1 MSNTLRNR
9 FTFGALAM
17 AAIFAAS
24 SASAQDDRRVK
35 IINETDYVVVA
46 FYGSNAGSQDWEE
59 DILGQDVLRP
69 GQSVVINFDDGSGY
83 CKFDFL
89 AKFEDG
95 DQVEK
100 RGIDVCKTSVF
111 RLTE

>member
-1 MSNTLRNR
+1 MSKQLRSR
-9 FTFGALAM
+9 LVSAAAMVVLALFVSGA
-17 AAIFAAS
+17 
-24 SASAQDDRRVK
+24 ASAQDRRVK
-35 IINETDYVVVA
+35 VINETAFTVVE
-46 FYGSNAGSQDWEE
+46 FYGSNAGSESWEE
-59 DILGQDVLRP
+59 DVLGEDVLAP
-69 GQSVVINFDDGSGY
+69 GQSVIVNFDDGSGY

-100 RGIDVCKTSVF
+100 RGIDVCKTGVF